1 MEALKAMREKLKKE
15 KQEVAAESGKK
26 YVTKAELE
34 AAKLK
39 RIRQEEETERQ
50 EKARCAWWMIVIPV
64 AWA

>member
-50 EKARCAWWMIVIPV
+50 EKARCA
-64 AWA
+64 